1 MKISAAEL
9 EQCRQDVAGWVRAKL
24 YPTGQGP
31 RPGYASAVR
40 HAIHRFHKIGN
51 EAAARAHLRGLLDR
65 FQSDVQKAAAERDFE
80 AYLRWH
86 RLDQPIV
93 ASYRVRLSYPL
104 GGGIFLGGEVSRVD
118 VDAVQGGYSAVLLA
132 TPRPDWRSEIR
143 LPLIQLGIA
152 DRFQRGAAEVRV
164 GFQHLDGSNLSLV
177 SFSAPELQ
185 AAEQGA
191 RDLAQR
197 VAAEWVRQ
205 GGGPLS

>member
-1 MKISAAEL
+1 MRISAAEL

-31 RPGYASAVR
+31 RPGYATAVR
-40 HAIHRFHKIGN
+40 HAIYRFHKIGN
-51 EAAARAHLRGLLDR
+51 EAEARGHLRGLLDR
-65 FQSDVQKAAAERDFE
+65 FQNDVQKAGAGRDFE

-86 RLDQPIV
+86 RLNQPIV
-93 ASYRVRLSYPL
+93 ASHRVRLSYPL
-104 GGGIFLGGEVSRVD
+104 GGGVLLGGEVSRVD
-118 VDAVQGGYSAVLLA
+118 VDVVQGGYRAVLLG

-164 GFQHLDGSNLSLV
+164 GFQHLDGSNFSLV
-177 SFSAPELQ
+177 SFSGPELQ

-191 RDLAQR
+191 RDVAQR
-197 VAAEWVRQ
+197 VAAEWTRQ